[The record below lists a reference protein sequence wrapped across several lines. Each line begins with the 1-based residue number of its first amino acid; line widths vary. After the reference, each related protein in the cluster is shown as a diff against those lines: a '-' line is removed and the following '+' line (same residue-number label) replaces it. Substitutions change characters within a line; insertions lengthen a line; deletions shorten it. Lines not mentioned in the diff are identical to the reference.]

1 MTGFPEPRQ
10 GVLYL
15 TEGGQ
20 ETELMYK
27 HGHELPEFA
36 MYPLLDDPQAVADL
50 TGMYTRYLEVA
61 AAHGFVAL
69 MGGLDYR
76 ASPDWASK
84 LGISREGLAEY
95 QLRAIDFLREVAR
108 PFEGEIPQILI
119 AGIVGPRGD
128 AYGRNRAITAGEAEE
143 YHGVQIET
151 LRQAGVD
158 LVSAMTFNS
167 VPEGVGLAR
176 AVASAGLP
184 LSLSYMVDP
193 AGRLLTGPPLKEA
206 IETVDEQAGDARPD
220 FYGINCSH
228 PVEFE
233 PALVPGPWLHRIRS
247 LRPNAS
253 MAEKQALCRIGHLEA
268 GDPALLGAQMAAL
281 ARRLPHVDVWGGC
294 CGTWD
299 DHLRAIAEQL
309 RPLETAV
316 T

>member
-1 MTGFPEPRQ
+1 MAGFPQPQ
-10 GVLYL
+10 PGVLHL

-36 MYPLLDDPQAVADL
+36 MYPLLDDPRALADL
-50 TGMYTRYLEVA
+50 TDMYTRYLEVA
-61 AAHGFVAL
+61 AAHGFVAV

-84 LGISREGLAEY
+84 LGISSDGLAEF
-95 QLRAIDFLREVAR
+95 QLRSIEFLRDVAR
-108 PFEGEIPQILI
+108 PFQGQVPRILI

-128 AYGRNRAITAGEAEE
+128 AYGRDRTITAAEAEE

-151 LRQAGVD
+151 LSRAGVD
-158 LVSAMTFNS
+158 LVSAMTFNN

-176 AVASAGLP
+176 AAAKAGLP
-184 LSLSYMVDP
+184 LSLSFMVDP
-193 AGRLLTGPPLKEA
+193 AGRLLTGPTLKDAVEA
-206 IETVDEQAGDARPD
+206 VDEQAGDARPD

-228 PVEFE
+228 PIEFE
-233 PALVPGPWLHRIRS
+233 PALVDGPWLQRIRS

-253 MAEKQALCRIGHLEA
+253 MAEKQALCQIGHLEA
-268 GDPALLGAQMAAL
+268 GDPEALGAHMGAL
-281 ARRLPHVDVWGGC
+281 ARRLPHIDVWGGC

-299 DHLRAIAEQL
+299 DHLRAIARRL
-309 RPLETAV
+309 RPLESV
-316 T
+316 V

>member
-1 MTGFPEPRQ
+1 MAGFPEPQ
-10 GVLYL
+10 PGVLYL

-36 MYPLLDDPQAVADL
+36 MYPLLDDPSAVADL

-61 AAHGFVAL
+61 AEHELVAL

-84 LGISREGLAEY
+84 LRISRDGLAEY
-95 QLRAIDFLREVAR
+95 QLRSIEFLRDVSR
-108 PFEGEIPQILI
+108 PFQGQIPEVLI

-128 AYGRNRAITAGEAEE
+128 AYGQDRTITAEEAEE

-167 VPEGVGLAR
+167 VPEAVGVAR
-176 AVASAGLP
+176 AAAKAGLP
-184 LSLSYMVDP
+184 LSLSFMVDS
-193 AGRLLTGPPLKEA
+193 AGRLTTGPLLKDAVEA
-206 IETVDEQAGDARPD
+206 VDEQAGDARPD

-233 PALVPGPWLHRIRS
+233 PALLGGPWLERVRS

-253 MAEKQALCRIGHLEA
+253 MAEKQALCQIGHLEA
-268 GDPALLGAQMAAL
+268 GDPERLGLHIGAI
-281 ARRLPHVDVWGGC
+281 ARRLPRVDVLGGC

-299 DHLRAIAEQL
+299 DHLRAIARQV
-309 RPLETAV
+309 RPLESAV
-316 T
+316 